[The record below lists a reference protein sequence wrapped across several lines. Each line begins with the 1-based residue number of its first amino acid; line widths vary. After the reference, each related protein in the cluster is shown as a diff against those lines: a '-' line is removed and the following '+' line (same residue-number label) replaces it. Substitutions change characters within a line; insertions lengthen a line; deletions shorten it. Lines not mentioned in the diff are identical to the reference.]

1 MVVVVVV
8 VVGRSGFVR
17 WSLVV
22 VGCVGC
28 GVVGIVCVG
37 GGVVVRVGWLNVL
50 VAVQNVVVLIQDLV
64 APHVG
69 SFVQFSASPLNGV

>member
-1 MVVVVVV
+1 MRGGVVVVVVVVV

-22 VGCVGC
+22 VGCGGC
-28 GVVGIVCVG
+28 GVVGVVCVG

-50 VAVQNVVVLIQDLV
+50 VALEGVVVLI
-64 APHVG
+64 
-69 SFVQFSASPLNGV
+69 